1 MKEKIV
7 VGVVS
12 FIAIVSVILTILL
25 LQVSPVQLK
34 RQTFNFQ
41 VNNVIPTTPE
51 TYINANEKVLKSCK
65 VNLDQVDA
73 SIMAVYP
80 AFIEYQ
86 NKQYPFQIMIE
97 DKKIPV
103 VSLKDKNAVLKC
115 FVGASYLASDL
126 VNVNDDSE
134 TKIYFTDKNGSNET
148 ESIVLDKEGSYDY
161 FIYAIDSSNNYST
174 KVRVHFEVSVDDVAP
189 TLAGIGP
196 KTIKVGDDF
205 DPLAGVSA
213 IDNADGDITAKIM
226 VDGKVN
232 TDKVGQYR
240 LTYSVCDACGNRSRE
255 TRLITVTDGNNAG
268 QVDVGDGPFLTS
280 EQLAARD
287 AIVKDLLADELNFFS
302 DQNFLNALNHYLV
315 NHFSPS
321 SEVNDKSSYAV
332 IVKEKGNRIAMAR
345 AVKVFLDERGLENT
359 IVLGTNEG
367 MAWNIVKIDGAYRHL
382 DVYANAIGANEKQVY
397 LNKTKELE
405 KAYVYDTTMYP
416 NCD

>member
-1 MKEKIV
+1 MKKKIV
-7 VGVVS
+7 IGVVS
-12 FIAIVSVILTILL
+12 FIAIVSVGLTILL

-41 VNNVIPTTPE
+41 VNDVIPTTPE
-51 TYINANEKVLKSCK
+51 TYINANENVLKGCK
-65 VNLDQVDA
+65 VNIEQVDA
-73 SIMAVYP
+73 TIIAVYP
-80 AFIEYQ
+80 AYIEYQ
-86 NKQYPFQIMIE
+86 NKQYSFQIMIE
-97 DKKIPV
+97 DKKIPE
-103 VSLKDKNAVLKC
+103 VSLKDKNAVIKC
-115 FVGASYLASDL
+115 FVGASYIAGDL
-126 VNVNDDSE
+126 VNVDDDSE

-174 KVRVHFEVSVDDVAP
+174 KVRVHFEVEVDNVGP

-213 IDNADGDITAKIM
+213 IDNADGDITAKIT
-226 VDGKVN
+226 VEGKVN
-232 TDKVGQYR
+232 TNKVGQYR
-240 LTYSVCDACGNRSRE
+240 LIYSVLDACGNRTRE
-255 TRLITVTDGNNAG
+255 SRLITVTDGNNAG
-268 QVDVGDGPFLTS
+268 QVDVGDGPFLTN
-280 EQLAARD
+280 EQLEQRD
-287 AIVKDLLADELNFFS
+287 AIVEDLMGDELDFFS
-302 DQNFLNALNHYLV
+302 DQNFINALNHYLV
-315 NHFSPS
+315 THFSPS

-359 IVLGTNEG
+359 IVVGTNEG
-367 MAWNIVKIDGAYRHL
+367 MAWNIVKIDGVYRHL

-397 LNKTKELE
+397 LHKTKELD
-405 KAYVYDTTMYP
+405 KAYAYDTSMYP